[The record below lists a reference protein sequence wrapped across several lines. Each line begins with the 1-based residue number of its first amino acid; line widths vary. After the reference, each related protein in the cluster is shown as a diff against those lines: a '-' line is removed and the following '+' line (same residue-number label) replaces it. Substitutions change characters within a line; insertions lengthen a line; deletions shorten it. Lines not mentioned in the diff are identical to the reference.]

1 MKKRDNYLL
10 IGLHVIAWILFV
22 GLCIEAGGLLVNFIF
37 NWLRPEMVKNLY
49 QKIDLSALFSVDKVG
64 FFTLYSF
71 LLSIALLKALMFY
84 AVINLLFRLN
94 LYKPF
99 NAYVAGKLMQIS
111 YYTLGIGL
119 LSLAGRQICQ
129 KMMQSG
135 LLTAQINPYWSD
147 GQAFILMGAV
157 IYIIAVIFNRGVA
170 LQNENDL
177 TV

>member
-37 NWLRPEMVKNLY
+37 NWIRPEMVKNLY
-49 QKIDLSALFSVDKVG
+49 QKIDLSVLFSVDKVG

-71 LLSIALLKALMFY
+71 LLSIALLKAQLFY
-84 AVINLLFRLN
+84 TVIKLLFRLE
-94 LYKPF
+94 LAKPF
-99 NAYVAGKLMQIS
+99 NAFVADKLMQIS

-119 LSLAGRQICQ
+119 LSLVGRQICQ
-129 KMMQSG
+129 KMIQSG
-135 LLTAQINPYWSD
+135 PLAAQINPYWSD

-157 IYIIAVIFNRGVA
+157 IYIIAVIFNKGVA